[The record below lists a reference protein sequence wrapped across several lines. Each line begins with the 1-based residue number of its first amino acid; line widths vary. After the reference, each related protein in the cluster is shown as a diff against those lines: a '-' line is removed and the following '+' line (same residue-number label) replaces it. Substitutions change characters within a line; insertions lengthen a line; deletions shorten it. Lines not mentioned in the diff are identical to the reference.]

1 MCLRLLL
8 FLPPRYS
15 SGTCHFGQQVLQ
27 TRQSDLMEATA
38 SEQNAMKQDVK
49 SAQKVST
56 DGVSGLLESTI
67 VMVTGHA
74 AVSSFF
80 FYATYDE
87 DK

>member
-1 MCLRLLL
+1 
-8 FLPPRYS
+8 
-15 SGTCHFGQQVLQ
+15 
-27 TRQSDLMEATA
+27 MEATA

-49 SAQKVST
+49 SAQNVST

>member
-1 MCLRLLL
+1 
-8 FLPPRYS
+8 
-15 SGTCHFGQQVLQ
+15 
-27 TRQSDLMEATA
+27 MEATA

-49 SAQKVST
+49 SAQNVST

-80 FYATYDE
+80 FNATYDE